1 MPLGVGFSKLN
12 FSSDSISGTDEFR
25 LKILVQILDE
35 KSNSFLPNLSFA
47 NLKLGK
53 IRFGRSSIS
62 KASEIT
68 DNK

>member
-12 FSSDSISGTDEFR
+12 FSSDSISGTHEFKFK
-25 LKILVQILDE
+25 KIKKFDE
-35 KSNSFLPNLSFA
+35 KSNGFLPNFSFA